1 MKQVYRGQKLMF
13 WLFENAIFTF
23 LPIFEWPC
31 RNRFLES
38 EANRWKPFTSKN
50 GHRKHFRKCFWS
62 YLQKL
67 PMTENRVCHFF
78 AEFWLTKVKLLSGK
92 VSQSNK
98 NYLNPKLVKTS
109 IFENGFHEI
118 FMSETNVLRVWKWQ
132 FSFFW
137 KLLRDKVETGKTRQN
152 LKNYSN
158 WKLFIASIL
167 KIGFKA
173 TLRSKTDVVNVWKCH
188 FTLFF

>member
-1 MKQVYRGQKLMF
+1 MTMSKSFFGKWGKPLETVYIQ
-13 WLFENAIFTF
+13 
-23 LPIFEWPC
+23 
-31 RNRFLES
+31 
-38 EANRWKPFTSKN
+38 N

-78 AEFWLTKVKLLSGK
+78 ADFWLTKVKLLSGK

-137 KLLRDKVETGKTRQN
+137 KLLSDKVETGKTRQN

-173 TLRSKTDVVNVWKCH
+173 TLRSKTDVLNVWKCH